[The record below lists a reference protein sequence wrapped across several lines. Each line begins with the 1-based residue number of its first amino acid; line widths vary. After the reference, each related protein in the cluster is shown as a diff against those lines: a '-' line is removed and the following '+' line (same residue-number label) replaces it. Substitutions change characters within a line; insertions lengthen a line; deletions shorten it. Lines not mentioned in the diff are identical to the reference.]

1 MLKHQPQIA
10 PLLTTRTAPS
20 WRWIAVLV
28 ASILLHLVALEWAK
42 GVISIPNWHD
52 EPVNTVTVQL
62 EAPEPPTPSPSI
74 AEPKPQPKAA
84 PKPRVHVAP
93 KPAPPAEP
101 PAPVA
106 PAAPEPT
113 PDTTPTTALTQDT
126 PANKDAAADAQS
138 STEPPTDQM
147 PPTASEAKTPLE
159 RSSMP
164 HYKVDLPPSVEVKYD
179 VKRMSGDGTS
189 ITGSGMIR
197 WENAGSNYSVN
208 GQASKFFLNILH
220 FKSEGALDDYG
231 IAPNL
236 YSQQAMLRSETNTHF
251 NRDDRN
257 SISFSS
263 SKLSLPRKGGEQ
275 DRASVMWELAGI
287 GRGDQEKFVP
297 DAHIDLFVASD
308 HDGEIWQIMVLGQE
322 EIETGSG
329 TTMAWHV
336 VRTPNPGSRD
346 DKIDI
351 WLAPQYEWSP
361 IQILYT
367 YKNGGYLYM
376 SMSSFRALQV
386 AGKPAEAVH

>member
-1 MLKHQPQIA
+1 MLKHHPQIDSH
-10 PLLTTRTAPS
+10 LINRTAPS
-20 WRWIAVLV
+20 WRWVAVLV
-28 ASILLHLVALEWAK
+28 ASILLHLIALEWAK

-62 EAPEPPTPSPSI
+62 EAPAEPAPVVT
-74 AEPKPQPKAA
+74 EPKPQPKPA
-84 PKPRVHVAP
+84 PKPRAHIAP
-93 KPAPPAEP
+93 KPAPPV
-101 PAPVA
+101 APVV
-106 PAAPEPT
+106 PAVPEPT
-113 PDTTPTTALTQDT
+113 PDVTPTTALTQDT
-126 PANKDAAADAQS
+126 PANNEPTADAKS
-138 STEPPTDQM
+138 STEPPADQM
-147 PPTASEAKTPLE
+147 PPTASEAKTPPE
-159 RSSMP
+159 RSSLP

-220 FKSEGALDDYG
+220 FKSEGILDDYG

-251 NRDDRN
+251 NRDERN

-287 GRGDQEKFVP
+287 GRGDQEKFIP
-297 DAHIDLFVASD
+297 DARIDLFVAGD
-308 HDGEIWQIMVLGQE
+308 HDGEIWKIMVLGQE

-336 VRTPNPGSRD
+336 VRTPSPGSHD

-367 YKNGGYLYM
+367 YKNGGFLYM
-376 SMSSFRALQV
+376 SMSSFRELQV
-386 AGKPAEAVH
+386 ASKSAEATH

>member
-10 PLLTTRTAPS
+10 SPPTNRIAPS

-28 ASILLHLVALEWAK
+28 ASILLHLIALEWAK

-62 EAPEPPTPSPSI
+62 EAPELPTPI
-74 AEPKPQPKAA
+74 VTEPKPLPKPA
-84 PKPRVHVAP
+84 PKPRVRVAP
-93 KPAPPAEP
+93 KPTLPAN
-101 PAPVA
+101 PVA
-106 PAAPEPT
+106 PAAPEPQ
-113 PDTTPTTALTQDT
+113 PDSTPTTALTQDA
-126 PANKDAAADAQS
+126 PANKDATADSKS
-138 STEPPTDQM
+138 STEPSTDQM
-147 PPTASEAKTPLE
+147 PPTASDAKTPPE
-159 RSSMP
+159 RSLP
-164 HYKVDLPPSVEVKYD
+164 HYKVNLPPSVEVKYD

-189 ITGSGMIR
+189 MTGSGLIR
-197 WENAGSNYSVN
+197 WENGGSNYSVN

-220 FKSEGALDDYG
+220 FKSEGVLDDYG

-251 NRDDRN
+251 NRDERN

-386 AGKPAEAVH
+386 ASKPVEALH